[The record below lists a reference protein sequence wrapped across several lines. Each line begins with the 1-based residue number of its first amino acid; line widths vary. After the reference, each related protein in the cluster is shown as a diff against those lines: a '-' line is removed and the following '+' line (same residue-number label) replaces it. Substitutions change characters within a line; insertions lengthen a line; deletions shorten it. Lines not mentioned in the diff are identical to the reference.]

1 MGPMGVAVPSLC
13 ILAGLVGLQ
22 AMYLD
27 VVPQPQLASG
37 FLWLLINFIMT
48 ARAGGPSLQGTILL
62 AGTLVGLSKGLCR
75 LDGVEHPSCA
85 SATALPPYTQP
96 ALVLCAC
103 CIISYRT
110 RGALWAKLFTTSAAC
125 GLALA
130 LGAPAKVGVPARAVL
145 LLAHACV
152 LLCGSVLLAP
162 SPKAKVS

>member
-27 VVPQPQLASG
+27 VVGPSRSSSG
-37 FLWLLINFIMT
+37 FLWLCIMT

-85 SATALPPYTQP
+85 SAAALPPYRQP

-103 CIISYRT
+103 CIISGVNMFGFIATTTKRT
-110 RGALWAKLFTTSAAC
+110 VVVPLSAFRAIS
-125 GLALA
+125 LNA
-130 LGAPAKVGVPARAVL
+130 ARVET
-145 LLAHACV
+145 
-152 LLCGSVLLAP
+152 
-162 SPKAKVS
+162 K